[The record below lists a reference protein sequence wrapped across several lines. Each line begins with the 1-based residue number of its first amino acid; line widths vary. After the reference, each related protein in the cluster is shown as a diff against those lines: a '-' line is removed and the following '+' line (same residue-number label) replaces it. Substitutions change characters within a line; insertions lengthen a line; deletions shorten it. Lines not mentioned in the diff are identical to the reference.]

1 MPHIRPSLASAC
13 PSRSPVTAP
22 TCEGRIDR
30 GVAVPH
36 PEARRNRTQ
45 EAFRRITPSFA
56 PFSELPRVCDIPEAR
71 GSSPRGTRER
81 LRRPAIARNAVETRW
96 RRPACRRHF
105 AEGPTARCPRRSPQ
119 TPLDGSCY
127 LSLRFAG
134 VQRIRARSKH
144 EESARDLMW
153 IALDPPPSVGRIGL
167 SPLNVPGG
175 REQRLELVEIRRGAG
190 TRPPPPAKRAS
201 AFAGGDDGRAWRI
214 LAAWRR
220 SSRSGTARPRKSCCR
235 CCPHFTRTGAVR
247 PQRKVLAQFRRN
259 RCLDFRGQ
267 GDDDW
272 GLVPSAMRP
281 GAFVRYAIGEASSVP
296 IDRLRGQLAAEQ
308 RAVRDFIASC
318 MSANLPV
325 PEDNQLTRDEGL
337 QREAFGVEVF
347 DDLWKGI
354 GWPFALHRSLYALAQ
369 HHRVP
374 TRLLDWTRSPTVA
387 THFACA
393 GVAKAVATPAA
404 HQRGPRRECGSLRAP
419 ATRLR
424 VRDRESDRR
433 S

>member
-1 MPHIRPSLASAC
+1 MAQVIEERHC
-13 PSRSPVTAP
+13 PTAEELLQVLSPFHP
-22 TCEGRIDR
+22 YWGS
-30 GVAVPH
+30 AVPK
-36 PEARRNRTQ
+36 ERYW
-45 EAFRRITPSFA
+45 PS
-56 PFSELPRVCDIPEAR
+56 S
-71 GSSPRGTRER
+71 
-81 LRRPAIARNAVETRW
+81 
-96 RRPACRRHF
+96 
-105 AEGPTARCPRRSPQ
+105 
-119 TPLDGSCY
+119 DGID
-127 LSLRFAG
+127 A
-134 VQRIRARSKH
+134 
-144 EESARDLMW
+144 W
-153 IALDPPPSVGRIGL
+153 I
-167 SPLNVPGG
+167 
-175 REQRLELVEIRRGAG
+175 
-190 TRPPPPAKRAS
+190 
-201 AFAGGDDGRAWRI
+201 
-214 LAAWRR
+214 
-220 SSRSGTARPRKSCCR
+220 
-235 CCPHFTRTGAVR
+235 
-247 PQRKVLAQFRRN
+247 
-259 RCLDFRGQ
+259 FRGQ

-296 IDRLRGQLAAEQ
+296 IHRLRGQLAAEQ

-387 THFACA
+387 TYFRMRR
-393 GVAKAVATPAA
+393 
-404 HQRGPRRECGSLRAP
+404 RGEGGCNNGGTTKGGHRRECGSLRAP